1 MYMNLAAKQ
10 SRINERESQRDQR
23 LAQLIE
29 QNPHEYFVDRLERI
43 VDDEIPLYSQ
53 DTPQKVSSE
62 PKIETGKPKSFT
74 EQLNELAQRLS
85 QVKEMAVENIQLRA
99 ENEDLKIKL
108 I

>member
-1 MYMNLAAKQ
+1 MYMDLAAKQ
-10 SRINERESQRDQR
+10 LRIDGREIQRNQR

-43 VDDEIPLYSQ
+43 VDEEIPLYSQ
-53 DTPQKVSSE
+53 DTPQKVTSE
-62 PKIETGKPKSFT
+62 PKIEAGKPKSFT